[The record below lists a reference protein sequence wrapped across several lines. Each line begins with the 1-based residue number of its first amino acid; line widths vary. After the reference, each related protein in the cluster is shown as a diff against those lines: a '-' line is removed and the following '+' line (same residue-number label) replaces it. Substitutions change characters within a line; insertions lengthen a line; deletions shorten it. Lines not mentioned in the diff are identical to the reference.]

1 MRRAFGAGVL
11 ASPEWPDGPRPQ
23 LAVCLRGFESEA
35 ARALAAGVVCLGV
48 DFRNEESLLGPLA
61 VPGRAGCLACAQSRL
76 YAASQQQPADDDPG
90 ESMALAVPVLIR
102 EMRSILRKGP
112 LASSLLD
119 HVMAIDTQA
128 CTSSLHRVVPLP
140 VCAVCGGAS
149 LHPRAS
155 ARHDG
160 GGVMEQLAGVL
171 DFRTGI
177 VSRLVIESPEEL
189 GVVTPIVA
197 TAAPPH
203 VVKEDGAL
211 RQLPIG
217 WGKGLDLSGAIFSAV
232 GEAVERYAPSI
243 PDPSRLV
250 WAAAQE
256 LTGDWLDTNPV
267 YSEEQYDRPGFPYVR
282 FSPQSVQPWVAGEWL
297 DTREPVWLPAISS
310 YLAMTVQADQFLS
323 QGTSNGLASHPD
335 RDEAALR
342 AVLELVERDAFLATW
357 LTGRPAA
364 RIELDD
370 SLDPAL
376 AAVIDAVRGLGAQV
390 ELYRLETAA
399 CGTAVMCLALG
410 DGVEYPGATI
420 ALGADLD
427 PAGALRQAVLELGQT
442 GPHLRKMMRRG
453 ALAVPVLPEDVH
465 EMMDHAAWFF
475 EPGRASVFDGI
486 RGSVTLPLRAVLEQG
501 CERSLASVAAE
512 LRSAG
517 VRVALVDVTSS
528 DIATTGLTVM
538 RAISAD
544 LQPLWYGYGLE
555 RRVVARIQR
564 MGLRADLPAVHPIW

>member
-1 MRRAFGAGVL
+1 M
-11 ASPEWPDGPRPQ
+11 
-23 LAVCLRGFESEA
+23 
-35 ARALAAGVVCLGV
+35 ALAA
-48 DFRNEESLLGPLA
+48 
-61 VPGRAGCLACAQSRL
+61 
-76 YAASQQQPADDDPG
+76 
-90 ESMALAVPVLIR
+90 PVLIR
-102 EMRSILRKGP
+102 EMRAILRNGP
-112 LASSLLD
+112 LASPLLD
-119 HVMAIDTQA
+119 HVMAIDTRA

-149 LHPRAS
+149 VHPRS
-155 ARHDG
+155 APRRDSD
-160 GGVMEQLAGVL
+160 GVMEQLAGVL

-189 GVVTPIVA
+189 GVATPIVA

-203 VVKEDGAL
+203 VVREDGSL

-243 PDPSRLV
+243 PDPSRIV

-256 LTGDWLDTNPV
+256 LTGAWLDTNPV
-267 YSEEQYDRPGFPYVR
+267 YSEEQYGRPGFPYVR

-297 DTREPVWLPAISS
+297 DTRELVWLPAISS

-335 RDEAALR
+335 GDEAALR
-342 AVLELVERDAFLATW
+342 AVLELVERDAFLSTW
-357 LTGRPAA
+357 LTGRAA
-364 RIELDD
+364 LRIELDD

-399 CGTAVMCLALG
+399 CGTAVLCLALG

-453 ALAVPVLPEDVH
+453 TLRAPARPEDVR

-475 EPGRASVFDGI
+475 EPGRASVFDRL
-486 RGSVTLPLRAVLEQG
+486 RGSGKVPLRALLEQG
-501 CERSLASVAAE
+501 CERSLASLAAE
-512 LRSAG
+512 LGRAG
-517 VRVALVDVTSS
+517 VRAALVDVTSS

-538 RAISAD
+538 RAISAN
-544 LQPLWYGYGLE
+544 LQPLWYGYGME
-555 RRVVARIQR
+555 RRVVERIR
-564 MGLRADLPAVHPIW
+564 RLGLRADLPAVHPIW